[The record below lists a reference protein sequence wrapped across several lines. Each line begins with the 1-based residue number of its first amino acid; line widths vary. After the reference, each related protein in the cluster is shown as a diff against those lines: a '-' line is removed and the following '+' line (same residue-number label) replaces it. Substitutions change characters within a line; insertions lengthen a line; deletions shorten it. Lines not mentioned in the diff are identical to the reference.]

1 MISILDE
8 YAKKKLQPFLVYLN
22 QTPVSELLNDYTY
35 LLVFIG
41 REPDE
46 QIERLEYLESQ
57 VTAPGTGISWRQF
70 DTWRA
75 GCTKRAA
82 EDPVAFYDSADSWH
96 DKHFGKKPAPGC
108 MGDVQTQAVQWLVPG
123 LLPLGEVSLLGA
135 DGGTG
140 KGIWQAQLIA
150 YVTTGKTSG
159 FFPVPPPKTGNVLV
173 LTGEDDPGKVLKARY
188 IAAGADVSKIFVLSS
203 DEYFDR
209 AGKILT
215 IKDAALA
222 EYAAK
227 FDPALLIID
236 PLQSF
241 LPADVEMGSRNQM
254 RSVIVPLRGISKRQN
269 CAALI
274 SMHSNKKQG
283 VSGRARLADSSDI
296 WDIARS
302 VLMMGRSKNDG
313 KTYLSHEKSSYCA
326 PQQTVLLHIEDT
338 AVEGIPTA
346 RAVFD
351 GYTDKKDADFIEEKR
366 FRTAQ
371 TKDDTAAAIL
381 NTLAE
386 CRLGSMA
393 SNELRSAVTR
403 EIGCSQGTYNRAY
416 GALVK
421 SGEIEKFQLN
431 QKDGIRGWFSRL
443 PLTG

>member
-8 YAKKKLQPFLVYLN
+8 YAKKKLQPFLEYLN

-35 LLVFIG
+35 LRVFIG
-41 REPDE
+41 READE
-46 QIERLEYLESQ
+46 QMERLDYLESQ

-75 GCTKRAA
+75 GCAKRAA
-82 EDPVAFYDSADSWH
+82 EDPVAFYDSADNWH

-188 IAAGADVSKIFVLSS
+188 MAAGADVSKVFVLSS

-215 IKDAALA
+215 LKDAELA

-254 RSVIVPLRGISKRQN
+254 RSAIVPLRGISKRQN

-371 TKDDTAAAIL
+371 TRDNTAAAIL

-403 EIGCSQGTYNRAY
+403 ETGCSQGTYNRAY
-416 GALVK
+416 GELVK

-431 QKDGIRGWFSRL
+431 QKDGVRGWFSRL

>member
-8 YAKKKLQPFLVYLN
+8 YAKKKLQPFLEYLN

-35 LLVFIG
+35 LRVFIG
-41 REPDE
+41 READE
-46 QIERLEYLESQ
+46 QMERLDYLESQ

-75 GCTKRAA
+75 GCAKRAA
-82 EDPVAFYDSADSWH
+82 EDPVAFYDSADNWH

-123 LLPLGEVSLLGA
+123 LLPLGEISLLGA

-188 IAAGADVSKIFVLSS
+188 MAAGADVSKVFVLSS

-209 AGKILT
+209 AGTILT
-215 IKDAALA
+215 LKDAALA

-227 FDPALLIID
+227 HDPALLVID

-241 LPADVEMGSRNQM
+241 LPADVEMSSRNQM
-254 RSVIVPLRGISKRQN
+254 RSALMPLRSISKRQN

-371 TKDDTAAAIL
+371 TRDNTAAAIL

-403 EIGCSQGTYNRAY
+403 ETGCSQGTYNRAY

>member
-1 MISILDE
+1 MNNATKTIPQILRDNICTVFNALNLMIAVALAAVGAWKNILFIFIILINTVVGIVQE
-8 YAKKKLQPFLVYLN
+8 IKAK
-22 QTPVSELLNDYTY
+22 
-35 LLVFIG
+35 
-41 REPDE
+41 R
-46 QIERLEYLESQ
+46 QIERLTLLAQ
-57 VTAPGTGISWRQF
+57 PVVTVLRGGEETTIRPEEIRTG
-70 DTWRA
+70 D
-75 GCTKRAA
+75 
-82 EDPVAFYDSADSWH
+82 
-96 DKHFGKKPAPGC
+96 
-108 MGDVQTQAVQWLVPG
+108 
-123 LLPLGEVSLLGA
+123 
-135 DGGTG
+135 
-140 KGIWQAQLIA
+140 
-150 YVTTGKTSG
+150 
-159 FFPVPPPKTGNVLV
+159 VLV

-254 RSVIVPLRGISKRQN
+254 RSAIVPLRGISKRQN